1 MIVMATVHWDCE
13 VRKLGS
19 KGVKN
24 NGAVFMA
31 ALQQF
36 CGTLKFASEEMASN
50 EANGFASP
58 RVASE
63 ET

>member
-1 MIVMATVHWDCE
+1 MIVMATAHWDCE

-24 NGAVFMA
+24 NGGVFMA

-36 CGTLKFASEEMASN
+36 CGTLKFACN

-58 RVASE
+58 RVAAE